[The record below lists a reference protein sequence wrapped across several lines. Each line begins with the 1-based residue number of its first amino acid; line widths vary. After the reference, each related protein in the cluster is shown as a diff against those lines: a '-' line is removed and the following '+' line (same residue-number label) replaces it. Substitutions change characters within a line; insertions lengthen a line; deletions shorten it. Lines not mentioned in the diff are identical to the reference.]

1 MDYKLTDFLPTTKK
15 ECELRGWD
23 ELDVILFSGD
33 AYVDHPS
40 FGSAI
45 LGRILEANG
54 YRVAIVPQPDWHGDF
69 RDFKKLGRPRLFFGV
84 SPGAMDSMVNR
95 YTANRRMRSEDA
107 FSPDSR
113 HDMRP
118 DYPSIVYTQIL
129 KKLFPD
135 VPVALG
141 GIEASLRRISHYD
154 YWKDE
159 LRKCILC
166 DSGADLILYGMG
178 ERSIVELANAFAEGK
193 TMDEIHEMPQ
203 VAFYCKEKD
212 IPGGFK
218 DDDIILHSHEECLHN
233 KKGQAEN
240 VRHLEEEANKMHAQR
255 MIQEVD
261 GKYVV
266 VNPPF
271 PLMTTEELDAAFDL
285 PYTRLPH
292 PKYKGK
298 TIPAYEM
305 IKFSVNL
312 HRGCFGGCSFCT
324 ISAHQGKFVVC
335 RSKESILKE
344 VKKIIAMPDFKGY
357 LSDLGGPSANMYGMH
372 GKNQKACEVCKRPS
386 CVNPQICPNL
396 NTDHS
401 KLLEIY
407 HAVDALPGIK
417 KSFIGSGVRY
427 DLLLHKSKD
436 EKVNQAAREYTR
448 ELITK
453 HVSGRLKVA
462 PEHTSPEVLKFMR
475 KPSFDLFYE
484 FKRIFDK
491 INKEEGLN
499 QQIIPYFISSHPGCH
514 EEDMAEL
521 AVITKGL
528 DFHLEQVQDFT
539 PTPMTISTET
549 WYTGYDPYTL
559 EPVFSAKTQ
568 KEKLAQRM
576 FFFWY
581 KPEERR
587 AIESELRRIG
597 RSDLI
602 AKLYDKRDMRGGHP
616 SSRFDEK
623 AVGST
628 YDNPGVG
635 RGARGKNRQGNSS
648 YGSNSGRN
656 GRNQSYQPKG
666 YGNVGCYDE
675 DKYLN
680 NGKPLNARNRNDGS
694 QRPLSPRELAKSVKE
709 QLKAEKGSGFFK
721 DKKKKSFNPNFD
733 EGNHRRGD
741 ASQNRG
747 NGRKNENGK
756 QNYGNGRNSGSF
768 TGENRNKGNNGRRN
782 KR

>member
-40 FGSAI
+40 FGAAI

-372 GKNQKACEVCKRPS
+372 GKNLKACEVCKRPS

-623 AVGST
+623 AIGST

-709 QLKAEKGSGFFK
+709 QLKADKGSGFFK

-741 ASQNRG
+741 VSQNHG
-747 NGRKNENGK
+747 NGNKNHEK
-756 QNYGNGRNSGSF
+756 GRNSRSF
-768 TGENRNKGNNGRRN
+768 TGDNRNKGNSGRRG